1 MKPQIVNSKP
11 EIKTSASILQPSHG
25 IVLKRTQI
33 KILTIK
39 NVILKPSPITDLP
52 GNTKLKQRATALRQA
67 KNLSEVLFWMQV
79 TKGKFYKI
87 DFDRQRVIGNYI
99 VDFYIKQLALVIEID
114 GSSHDTKIEYDKQ
127 REDYLMS
134 LGLNIYRIK
143 VKDIMQQMPRVMAG
157 LEDYIIEHYRR
168 K

>member
-1 MKPQIVNSKP
+1 VKHNP
-11 EIKTSASILQPSHG
+11 EIKTNASIEQQSYG
-25 IVLKRTQI
+25 VGLKKIQV
-33 KILTIK
+33 KILTIN
-39 NVILKPSPITDLP
+39 NVILKTTPITDLP
-52 GNTKLKQRATALRQA
+52 CNPKLKQRATALRQA

-79 TKGKFYKI
+79 TKGKFYNI
-87 DFDRQRVIGNYI
+87 DFDRQRIIGNYI

-134 LGLNIYRIK
+134 LGLKIYRIK

-157 LEDYIIEHYRR
+157 LEDYIIEHYKR
-168 K
+168 

>member
-1 MKPQIVNSKP
+1 MKPQVVNSKP
-11 EIKTSASILQPSHG
+11 EIKTSASIQKPSHG
-25 IVLKRTQI
+25 MVLKRTQI

-39 NVILKPSPITDLP
+39 NVILKTSPITDLP
-52 GNTKLKQRATALRQA
+52 GNTKLKQLATALRQA

-127 REDYLMS
+127 RENYLMS

-157 LEDYIIEHYRR
+157 LEDYIVEHYRC

>member
-11 EIKTSASILQPSHG
+11 EIKTSESIQQPSHG
-25 IVLKRTQI
+25 MVLKKTQI
-33 KILTIK
+33 KILIIK
-39 NVILKPSPITDLP
+39 NVILKISPITNLP
-52 GNTKLKQRATALRQA
+52 SNPKLKQRATALRQA

-127 REDYLMS
+127 RENYLMS

>member
-1 MKPQIVNSKP
+1 MKPQAVNSKP
-11 EIKTSASILQPSHG
+11 EIKTSASIQKPSHG
-25 IVLKRTQI
+25 MVLKRTQI

-39 NVILKPSPITDLP
+39 NVILKTSPITDLP
-52 GNTKLKQRATALRQA
+52 ANTKLKQRATALRQA
-67 KNLSEVLFWMQV
+67 KNLSEVLFWIQV

-99 VDFYIKQLALVIEID
+99 VDFYIKQLALIIEID

-127 REDYLMS
+127 RENYLMS

-157 LEDYIIEHYRR
+157 LEDYIVEHYRC

>member
-1 MKPQIVNSKP
+1 MKTQIVNPKP
-11 EIKTSASILQPSHG
+11 EIKTSASTKQPSHG
-25 IVLKRTQI
+25 MELKKTQV

-39 NVILKPSPITDLP
+39 NVVLKTSPITNLP
-52 GNTKLKQRATALRQA
+52 GNPKLKQRATALRQA

-79 TKGKFYKI
+79 TKGKFYNI
-87 DFDRQRVIGNYI
+87 DFDRQRIIGNYI

-114 GSSHDTKIEYDKQ
+114 GSSHDTKIEYDER

-134 LGLNIYRIK
+134 LGLKIYRIK
-143 VKDIMQQMPRVMAG
+143 VKDIMQQIPRVMAG
-157 LEDYIIEHYRR
+157 LEDYIIEHYES